1 MSLLGQTLGE
11 LGKYDEAERLLLAAY
26 EGVHENPAAAASSR
40 ARCLERI
47 VHLYEARGMTDE
59 AASWRAKAEAAAKP
73 VKAGAP

>member
-26 EGVHENPAAAASSR
+26 EGVQRNPAAAATSR
-40 ARCLERI
+40 ARCLDRI

-59 AASWRAKAEAAAKP
+59 AASWRAKVGAAPQPA
-73 VKAGAP
+73 KAGP